1 MSNSRQI
8 AALPNILTLIDD
20 AGGQFIKQQAAGV
33 TTSYTITWPS
43 ALGASGSVLGFTDSS
58 GSLGWLTSAPKATIF
73 FIYPLLCDPSQ
84 YPLGFDVFPHPH
96 IGLSILFIIILLMLL
111 LILYHLELTCLQGFE
126 RKCLI

>member
-1 MSNSRQI
+1 M
-8 AALPNILTLIDD
+8 D
-20 AGGQFIKQQAAGV
+20 AESGTREQCKVAKSLFIEFNDE
-33 TTSYTITWPS
+33 
-43 ALGASGSVLGFTDSS
+43 L
-58 GSLGWLTSAPKATIF
+58 APKATIF

-126 RKCLI
+126 RVPDLNLTLYLDLSKVKFDV